1 MIPSVVRNF
10 LPVLFKIARVF
21 TLNITNAHYFYP
33 LAFIR
38 FISSTDPDFCFGIPK
53 ISFLTKYWSVANA
66 VIEGVGTTVSTRVS
80 HPSNDSVVIVAA
92 SLASAVSHRV
102 LLVLCSDRTGSPYLV
117 GILSLAHVCTLCI

>member
-53 ISFLTKYWSVANA
+53 ISFLTKYWFV
-66 VIEGVGTTVSTRVS
+66 VTTMIEGVGTTVSPWVN
-80 HPSNDSVVIVAA
+80 HPSRDRPIRSVNDSVVIVAA

-102 LLVLCSDRTGSPYLV
+102 SLLEFPMPQN
-117 GILSLAHVCTLCI
+117 LSQGM